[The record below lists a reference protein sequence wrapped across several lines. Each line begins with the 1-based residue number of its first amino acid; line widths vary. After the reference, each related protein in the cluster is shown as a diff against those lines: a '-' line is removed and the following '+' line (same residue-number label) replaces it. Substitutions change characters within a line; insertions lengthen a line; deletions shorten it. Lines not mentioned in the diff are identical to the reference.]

1 MVQFAGWEMP
11 LVYEGTHK
19 NRVAGG
25 AGESTIYTA
34 LSVLPRVNGERE
46 RDLKRERDEMY
57 SLDKRLFER
66 FIREIRGIVSSRD

>member
-25 AGESTIYTA
+25 AGKSIVHSYPFWLFWNREQGANKREI
-34 LSVLPRVNGERE
+34 ERE
-46 RDLKRERDEMY
+46 INHSRKRAFMNDR
-57 SLDKRLFER
+57 
-66 FIREIRGIVSSRD
+66 